1 MPADPAAL
9 KAGVARLAK
18 LDPSTVEIQSLL
30 EEVVKAANGFFA
42 LCGAG
47 FMMID
52 DRNALRSVAASDH
65 AGALLEDAQ
74 RESGEGPCIDAFVT
88 DNITR
93 CTDLG
98 DDARYHRVGP
108 GLATEGVRAVLGVP
122 IRLGGGPIGSLNVY
136 VDEPHEWT
144 DEEVAALDTY
154 GKLLSRLLAA
164 ALVAEQQGQLADQL
178 QHALNYRV
186 VIERAVGY
194 LMSQHQVQA
203 VEAFDRLRRAARDRQ
218 RRVADLASD
227 VLERRIIL

>member
-9 KAGVARLAK
+9 KTGVARLAR
-18 LDPSTVEIQSLL
+18 LDPSAVEIQSLL
-30 EEVVKAANGFFA
+30 EEVVQAAHGFFG

-47 FMMID
+47 FMIID
-52 DRNALRSVAASDH
+52 EGNSLRSVAASDH
-65 AGALLEDAQ
+65 AGAMLEQVQ
-74 RESGEGPCIDAFVT
+74 RETGEGPCIDAFVT
-88 DNITR
+88 GATTC

-98 DDARYHRVGP
+98 DDLRYRRVGP
-108 GLATEGVRAVLGVP
+108 ALAAQGVRAVLGVP
-122 IRLGGGPIGSLNVY
+122 IRVGGGPIGSLNVY
-136 VDEPHEWT
+136 VDQPHEWT

-154 GKLLSRLLAA
+154 GQLLSRLLAA

-194 LMSQHQVQA
+194 LMASHQVHA
-203 VEAFDRLRRAARDRQ
+203 VDAFDRLRRAARDRQ
-218 RRVADLASD
+218 RRVADLARD